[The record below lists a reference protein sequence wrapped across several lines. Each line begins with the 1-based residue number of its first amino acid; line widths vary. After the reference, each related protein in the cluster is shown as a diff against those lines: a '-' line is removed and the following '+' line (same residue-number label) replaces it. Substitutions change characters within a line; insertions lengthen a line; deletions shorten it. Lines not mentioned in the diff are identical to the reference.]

1 MVTQFLR
8 RFYFRL
14 PIFIR
19 LFSTVLVVMTSF
31 GICMH
36 HIEPKQFPTYFD
48 GIWWAF
54 VTAST
59 VGYGDLIP
67 ETLSGKILAIVL
79 ILSGAGLV
87 TFYLATI
94 AAGTVKYTQDLSKG
108 LTQFK
113 GSNHIIIIG
122 WNERARTL
130 LGKLNEKHPEQSV
143 VLIDQSL
150 TMLPYREHP
159 LHFIRGDASED
170 KTLQKANI
178 KHAKTAIIT
187 ANAGKNEKQIDYM
200 TILTTIALR
209 GNNPNLHIVAEVLTH
224 TQKENLRRAG
234 ADVVIR
240 SNDFVST
247 LFFHEVYHK
256 EKKSHLELLLHFLK
270 EQEIRV
276 MPLPDELVGKSFFE
290 TSRYFARKEKT
301 AIGYMRGE
309 SMDMSP
315 DFQESMH
322 QEDCII
328 TLQHIE

>member
-19 LFSTVLVVMTSF
+19 LFSTVLFVMLVF
-31 GICMH
+31 GISMH
-36 HIEPKQFPTYFD
+36 YIEPKQFPTYFD

-59 VGYGDLIP
+59 VGYGDIIP
-67 ETLSGKILAIVL
+67 ETLHGKILAIIL
-79 ILSGAGLV
+79 ILSGAGLF

-108 LTQFK
+108 LTDFK
-113 GSNHIIIIG
+113 GSNHIIIVG

-130 LGKLNEKHPEQSV
+130 LQRLTEKHPEQPV
-143 VLIDQSL
+143 VLIDQTL
-150 TMLPYREHP
+150 TQLPYRDHP

-178 KHAKTAIIT
+178 QQATTAIIT
-187 ANAGKNEKQIDYM
+187 ANAGKNEKQIDYL

-209 GNNPNLHIVAEVLTH
+209 GNNPKIHIVAEVLTH
-224 TQKENLRRAG
+224 NQKENLRRAG

-240 SNDFVST
+240 TNDFVST

-270 EQEIRV
+270 EQEIRII
-276 MPLPDELVGKSFFE
+276 PLPSELVGKSYFE
-290 TSRYFARKEKT
+290 ANRYFARKDKT
-301 AIGYMRGE
+301 AIGYMRGAN
-309 SMDMSP
+309 MDMSP
-315 DFQESMH
+315 DFQEPMH
-322 QEDCII
+322 IEDSII
-328 TLQHIE
+328 ILQHLE

>member
-19 LFSTVLVVMTSF
+19 LFSTVLTVMLVF

-36 HIEPKQFPTYFD
+36 YIEPKQFPTYFD

-59 VGYGDLIP
+59 VGYGDIIP
-67 ETLSGKILAIVL
+67 ETLHGKILAIIL
-79 ILSGAGLV
+79 ILSGAGLF

-108 LTQFK
+108 LTEFK
-113 GSNHIIIIG
+113 GSNHIIIVG

-130 LGKLNEKHPEQSV
+130 LRRLTEKHPEQPV
-143 VLIDQSL
+143 VLIDQTL
-150 TMLPYREHP
+150 TQLPYREHP

-170 KTLQKANI
+170 KTLQKAKI
-178 KHAKTAIIT
+178 QQATTAIIT
-187 ANAGKNEKQIDYM
+187 ANSGKNEKQIDYM

-209 GNNPNLHIVAEVLTH
+209 GNNPHLHIVAEVLTH
-224 TQKENLRRAG
+224 NQKENLRRAG

-240 SNDFVST
+240 TNDFVST

-256 EKKSHLELLLHFLK
+256 EKRSHLELLMHFLK

-276 MPLPDELVGKSFFE
+276 IPLPSELVGKSYFE
-290 TSRYFARKEKT
+290 ASRHFARKDKT
-301 AIGYMRGE
+301 TIGYMRGE
-309 SMDMSP
+309 NMDMSP
-315 DFQESMH
+315 DFQEPMH
-322 QEDCII
+322 REDCII

>member
-19 LFSTVLVVMTSF
+19 LFSTVLVVMISF

-67 ETLSGKILAIVL
+67 ETLYGKILAIVL

-150 TMLPYREHP
+150 TMLPIENILYTSFAVMHLRIK
-159 LHFIRGDASED
+159 LYKKRISNMLRLLSLLQTLV
-170 KTLQKANI
+170 KTKNRL
-178 KHAKTAIIT
+178 II
-187 ANAGKNEKQIDYM
+187 
-200 TILTTIALR
+200 
-209 GNNPNLHIVAEVLTH
+209 
-224 TQKENLRRAG
+224 
-234 ADVVIR
+234 
-240 SNDFVST
+240 
-247 LFFHEVYHK
+247 
-256 EKKSHLELLLHFLK
+256 
-270 EQEIRV
+270 
-276 MPLPDELVGKSFFE
+276 
-290 TSRYFARKEKT
+290 
-301 AIGYMRGE
+301 
-309 SMDMSP
+309 
-315 DFQESMH
+315 
-322 QEDCII
+322 
-328 TLQHIE
+328 